1 LRSSDVDQQI
11 IIDEYSK
18 EAILCFFVT
27 LVKLRRKPSKVDM
40 ERMKAGLK
48 ESKIYFTLGRY
59 DALIISEC
67 PDEKAH
73 MKTAMQFVDLG
84 SSGQW

>member
-1 LRSSDVDQQI
+1 VL
-11 IIDEYSK
+11 
-18 EAILCFFVT
+18 FVT
-27 LVKLRRKPSKVDM
+27 LVKLRKKPSKADM

-59 DALIISEC
+59 DAVIISEC

-84 SSGQW
+84 SSESMVAVPAEEAEKLLE